1 MQIWRN
7 FDPQISTYKM
17 LFKNKKLQQIII
29 ECLIDVLNILILYAL
44 APGYVWLIQLII
56 LF

>member
-29 ECLIDVLNILILYAL
+29 ECLIDVLNILILHAL